1 MCSFSK
7 EQLASKEITPFRSIK
22 HPATAAPT
30 ANPAA
35 VLLPHQVEE
44 APPTAM
50 GNSPL
55 LTSEPHMLHTEAT
68 RQHTPFLASSTTCP
82 GPKAE
87 TLPVFQREGSQ
98 AHSYQHKERV
108 CHMTRARG

>member
-1 MCSFSK
+1 
-7 EQLASKEITPFRSIK
+7 
-22 HPATAAPT
+22 
-30 ANPAA
+30 
-35 VLLPHQVEE
+35 
-44 APPTAM
+44 M
-50 GNSPL
+50 GNAPL